1 MAGSAAFEEIGKNKN
16 NDRLNMGEKG
26 VKEKVPGFWLGWL
39 RPCAETGS
47 PERGAG
53 FKGRRRRTCLDMS

>member
-1 MAGSAAFEEIGKNKN
+1 MS
-16 NDRLNMGEKG
+16 EKG

-47 PERGAG
+47 PETGAG
-53 FKGRRRRTCLDMS
+53 FKGRRRRRRTCLDMS